1 MALPA
6 MFSMLINALYNVVD
20 SIYVARYSSDALAA
34 VSLAFPVQSLLIAVA
49 AGTGV
54 GINSLIAR
62 RLGEGRKEL
71 ANRAA
76 TPRAVPGG
84 AGVGGLRPAGYLRHR
99 AVFVPV

>member
-1 MALPA
+1 M
-6 MFSMLINALYNVVD
+6 
-20 SIYVARYSSDALAA
+20 RWRR

-76 TPRAVPGG
+76 THGLCLAVL
-84 AGVGGLRPAGYLRHR
+84 AWVGLRPAGYLRHR